1 MRDREISVEQEHLD
15 RVYRRLEEKIHE
27 AEFLMNDAAKRG
39 QVGTPGALAERDAQ
53 VFRAG
58 IHLNRLNNE
67 FEDFLFGRIDLLLGK
82 DGKKG
87 PDGAYTAVEP
97 AEGAV
102 RDDGT
107 ADIAE
112 TLHIGRIG
120 VLDSEY
126 APLVIDWRAPAAA
139 PFYRSTPVDPGRVV
153 RRRVI
158 RSKGRRVLGVE
169 DDLMRPELKA
179 FLDGGELAVIGDG
192 ALMAALGQAR
202 SHTMR
207 DIVASIQ
214 AEQDLVIRAPAASVT
229 YVEGGPG
236 TGKTAVALHRAAY
249 LLYQDRRRYSGGILI
264 VSPTPLLVAY
274 TEGVLPSLGEE
285 GQVAIRAIGSLVD
298 GAEATLYDS
307 PSTARAKGSY
317 RMLRVLRKAAR
328 GALELGPAG
337 MLGGADGSGTGA
349 GGGSASGSGASGA
362 DASGAGAGGADASGT
377 GTGGA
382 NGTRS
387 GRSAGNGT
395 GSEMSGAE
403 ASGTGVGGAN
413 GTRSGRSAGNG
424 TGSEMSGA
432 DASGSEAGEAEA
444 SGSGTS
450 GADASGTGTSGAY
463 GTRSGRSGANGA
475 GAGNGSGVGTAAA
488 NGRGSGTAPASS
500 GSASATAPT
509 QLSFGDD
516 GDGESPAAPAPVG
529 PPTRL
534 RVVAFG
540 RRLELE
546 AAELERIRRN
556 ALGGTAPVNLLRP
569 RARKLLLDALWAQSG
584 AATRHT
590 DPELAAELRSS
601 FDEDVTSEDS
611 FIAFLDAWWPELT
624 PRAVLAAM
632 ADERRLGRWARRIL
646 NPGEVRRV
654 ARSLRRDGHSVHD
667 IAMLDE
673 LQAILGTPAR
683 PRKKRELDPLDQLTG
698 LEELMPVREE
708 SQRERAERLAQERTE
723 YAHVIV
729 DEAQDLTPMQWRM
742 VGRRGR
748 HATWTVVGD
757 PAQSSWSDPDEAAEA
772 RDEALGTRPRR
783 RFELTVNYRNPAEI
797 AELAAK
803 VLALAMPGSKAPSAV
818 RSTGVEPRFTVVQKS
833 LGETVRAEAAR
844 LLDLVD
850 GTVGVVV
857 AMQRREEAARWLAG
871 LGERVVALGSL
882 EAKGLEYDATVV
894 VSPAEIADESPAG
907 LRVLYVALTRATQQL
922 TVVSADRDQPDGS
935 GVPDLLRD

>member
-1 MRDREISVEQEHLD
+1 MAAQAPQETALDSLRDREIGVEQEHLD

-58 IHLNRLNNE
+58 VHLNRLNNE

-102 RDDGT
+102 REDST

-120 VLDSEY
+120 VLDSDY

-179 FLDGGELAVIGDG
+179 FLDGRELPVIGDG

-202 SHTMR
+202 GHTMR

-249 LLYQDRRRYSGGILI
+249 LLYQDRRRYAGGILI

-298 GAEATLYDS
+298 GTEATLYDS
-307 PSTARAKGSY
+307 PATARAKGSY
-317 RMLRVLRKAAR
+317 RMLKVLRKAAR
-328 GALELGPAG
+328 GALELGP
-337 MLGGADGSGTGA
+337 GGTAVA
-349 GGGSASGSGASGA
+349 
-362 DASGAGAGGADASGT
+362 
-377 GTGGA
+377 
-382 NGTRS
+382 
-387 GRSAGNGT
+387 AGNG
-395 GSEMSGAE
+395 ADR
-403 ASGTGVGGAN
+403 GG
-413 GTRSGRSAGNG
+413 
-424 TGSEMSGA
+424 
-432 DASGSEAGEAEA
+432 
-444 SGSGTS
+444 
-450 GADASGTGTSGAY
+450 
-463 GTRSGRSGANGA
+463 
-475 GAGNGSGVGTAAA
+475 
-488 NGRGSGTAPASS
+488 
-500 GSASATAPT
+500 
-509 QLSFGDD
+509 QLAFGDD
-516 GDGESPAAPAPVG
+516 DTPGQAPAG
-529 PPTRL
+529 PPTLL

-546 AAELERIRRN
+546 ADALERVRRT

-584 AATRHT
+584 GATRHS

-601 FDEDVTSEDS
+601 FDEDVATEDS

-624 PRAVLAAM
+624 PKAVLTAM

-646 NPGEVRRV
+646 NPGEVRKV
-654 ARSLRRDGHSVHD
+654 ARSLKRDGLTVHD

-683 PRKKRELDPLDQLTG
+683 PRRKRDLDPLDQLTG

-708 SQRERAERLAQERTE
+708 SQRERAERLAAERTE

-757 PAQSSWSDPDEAAEA
+757 PAQSSWSDVDEAAEA

-783 RFELTVNYRNPAEI
+783 RFQLTVNYRNPAEI

-803 VLALAMPGSKAPSAV
+803 VLALAMPGSTSPSAV
-818 RSTGVEPRFTVVQKS
+818 RSTGVRPRFVTTNKGHSTVVRDTLAQ
-833 LGETVRAEAAR
+833 TVREEAAR
-844 LLDLVD
+844 LLDQVD
-850 GTVGVVV
+850 GTIGVVV
-857 AMQRREEAARWLAG
+857 AMRRREEAAKWLTG
-871 LGERVVALGSL
+871 LGDRVVALGSL

-922 TVVSADRDQPDGS
+922 TVVSGDRDEPDAS

>member
-1 MRDREISVEQEHLD
+1 MAAQDAAVESVVGSAADTVRDREIGVEQEHLD
-15 RVYRRLEEKIHE
+15 QVYRRLEEKIHE

-58 IHLNRLNNE
+58 VHLNRLNNE
-67 FEDFLFGRIDLLLGK
+67 FEDFLFGRIDLLHGK
-82 DGKKG
+82 DGRKG
-87 PDGAYTAVEP
+87 PDGAFTSVEP
-97 AEGAV
+97 ADDAV
-102 RDDGT
+102 RPDNT
-107 ADIAE
+107 AEIGE

-120 VLDSEY
+120 VLDSDY

-158 RSKGRRVLGVE
+158 RSKGRKVLGVE
-169 DDLMRPELKA
+169 DDLMRPELTA
-179 FLDGGELAVIGDG
+179 TLNGQTLPVVGDG

-249 LLYQDRRRYSGGILI
+249 LLYQDRRRYAGGILI

-285 GQVAIRAIGSLVD
+285 GQVAIRAVGSLVD
-298 GAEATLYDS
+298 GVEATVYDE
-307 PSTARAKGSY
+307 PAVARVKGSS
-317 RMLRVLRKAAR
+317 RMLKVLRNAAR
-328 GALELGPAG
+328 GALEMPDTTPR
-337 MLGGADGSGTGA
+337 DG
-349 GGGSASGSGASGA
+349 
-362 DASGAGAGGADASGT
+362 
-377 GTGGA
+377 
-382 NGTRS
+382 
-387 GRSAGNGT
+387 
-395 GSEMSGAE
+395 
-403 ASGTGVGGAN
+403 
-413 GTRSGRSAGNG
+413 
-424 TGSEMSGA
+424 
-432 DASGSEAGEAEA
+432 
-444 SGSGTS
+444 
-450 GADASGTGTSGAY
+450 
-463 GTRSGRSGANGA
+463 
-475 GAGNGSGVGTAAA
+475 
-488 NGRGSGTAPASS
+488 
-500 GSASATAPT
+500 
-509 QLSFGDD
+509 QLSFG
-516 GDGESPAAPAPVG
+516 EEPAAAPG
-529 PPTRL
+529 TPSRL

-546 AAELERIRRN
+546 ADELRRIRHN
-556 ALGGTAPVNLLRP
+556 VLGGSAPVNLLRP
-569 RARKLLLDALWAQSG
+569 RARRLLLDALYAKSG
-584 AATRHT
+584 AAGRHPG

-601 FDEDVTSEDS
+601 FDEDVTGEDS

-632 ADERRLGRWARRIL
+632 GDERRLGRWARRVL
-646 NPGEVRRV
+646 NPGEVRRL
-654 ARSLRRDGHSVHD
+654 ARSLRRDALSVHD
-667 IAMLDE
+667 VALLDE
-673 LQAILGTPAR
+673 LSTLLGTPAR
-683 PRKKRELDPLDQLTG
+683 PRKRRELDPLDQLTG
-698 LEELMPVREE
+698 LEELMPQREE
-708 SQRERAERLAQERTE
+708 TQRERAERLAAERTE

-757 PAQSSWSDPDEAAEA
+757 PAQSSWSSPEEAAEA
-772 RDEALGTRPRR
+772 RDEALGSRPRR

-797 AELAAK
+797 AELAAT
-803 VLALAMPGSKAPSAV
+803 VLHLAMPGMRSPSAV
-818 RSTGVEPRFTVVQKS
+818 RSTGVRPRFAV
-833 LGETVRAEAAR
+833 LPDGGDLADAVRAEAER
-844 LLDLVD
+844 LLEQVD

-857 AMQRREEAARWLAG
+857 AMNRREQAARWLAG

-922 TVVSADRDQPDGS
+922 TVVSGRRDWPDAQ
-935 GVPDLLRD
+935 GVPELLRD

>member
-1 MRDREISVEQEHLD
+1 MAVQAQQETAVGSVRHTAPDSVRDREIGIEQEHLD

-27 AEFLMNDAAKRG
+27 AEFLMHDAAKRG

-58 IHLNRLNNE
+58 VHLNRLNNE
-67 FEDFLFGRIDLLLGK
+67 FEDFLFGRIDLLAGK

-102 RDDGT
+102 RADNT

-179 FLDGGELAVIGDG
+179 VLDGGELPVIGDG

-249 LLYQDRRRYSGGILI
+249 LLYQDRRRYAGGILI

-307 PSTARAKGSY
+307 PAVARAKGSY
-317 RMLRVLRKAAR
+317 RMLKVLRKAAR
-328 GALELGPAG
+328 GALESGGRAAAQMAFGDPDEDAGETPAP
-337 MLGGADGSGTGA
+337 
-349 GGGSASGSGASGA
+349 
-362 DASGAGAGGADASGT
+362 T
-377 GTGGA
+377 GT
-382 NGTRS
+382 
-387 GRSAGNGT
+387 
-395 GSEMSGAE
+395 
-403 ASGTGVGGAN
+403 
-413 GTRSGRSAGNG
+413 
-424 TGSEMSGA
+424 
-432 DASGSEAGEAEA
+432 
-444 SGSGTS
+444 
-450 GADASGTGTSGAY
+450 
-463 GTRSGRSGANGA
+463 
-475 GAGNGSGVGTAAA
+475 
-488 NGRGSGTAPASS
+488 
-500 GSASATAPT
+500 
-509 QLSFGDD
+509 
-516 GDGESPAAPAPVG
+516 
-529 PPTRL
+529 PTRL

-546 AAELERIRRN
+546 AADLDRVRQS
-556 ALGGTAPVNLLRP
+556 ALSGTAPVNLLRP
-569 RARKLLLDALWAQSG
+569 RARKLLLDALWERSG
-584 AATRHT
+584 AAGRHS

-601 FDEDVTSEDS
+601 FDEDVTTEDA

-624 PRAVLAAM
+624 PQAVLAAM

-646 NPGEVRRV
+646 NPGEVRKV
-654 ARSLRRDGHSVHD
+654 ARALKRDGRSVHD

-673 LQAILGTPAR
+673 LEAILGVPFR
-683 PRKKRELDPLDQLTG
+683 PKKRREYDPLDQLTG

-708 SQRERAERLAQERTE
+708 TQRERAERLAQERTE

-783 RFELTVNYRNPAEI
+783 RFQLTVNYRNPAEI

-803 VLALAMPGSKAPSAV
+803 VLALAMPGAESPSAV
-818 RSTGVEPRFTVVQKS
+818 RSTGIVPRFEAVTDT
-833 LGETVRAEAAR
+833 LGATVRAEAGR
-844 LLDLVD
+844 LLERVD

-857 AMQRREEAARWLAG
+857 AMNRREEARRWLAG
-871 LGERVVALGSL
+871 LGDRVVALGSL

-922 TVVSADRDQPDGS
+922 TVVSGDRDEPDAN

>member
-1 MRDREISVEQEHLD
+1 MAAQAQQSAVGSHASEQGSVQDSVQDTVRDREISVEQEHLD

-58 IHLNRLNNE
+58 VHLNRLNNE

-102 RDDGT
+102 RADNT

-120 VLDSEY
+120 VLDQDY

-169 DDLMRPELKA
+169 DDLMRPELTA
-179 FLDGGELAVIGDG
+179 RLDGHELPVIGDG

-249 LLYQDRRRYSGGILI
+249 LLYQDRRRYAGGILI

-298 GAEATLYDS
+298 GAEAALYDT
-307 PSTARAKGSY
+307 PATARAKGSS

-328 GALELGPAG
+328 GALELN
-337 MLGGADGSGTGA
+337 DS
-349 GGGSASGSGASGA
+349 
-362 DASGAGAGGADASGT
+362 
-377 GTGGA
+377 
-382 NGTRS
+382 
-387 GRSAGNGT
+387 
-395 GSEMSGAE
+395 
-403 ASGTGVGGAN
+403 
-413 GTRSGRSAGNG
+413 
-424 TGSEMSGA
+424 
-432 DASGSEAGEAEA
+432 
-444 SGSGTS
+444 
-450 GADASGTGTSGAY
+450 
-463 GTRSGRSGANGA
+463 
-475 GAGNGSGVGTAAA
+475 
-488 NGRGSGTAPASS
+488 
-500 GSASATAPT
+500 
-509 QLSFGDD
+509 
-516 GDGESPAAPAPVG
+516 
-529 PPTRL
+529 PTRL

-540 RRLELE
+540 RRVELE
-546 AAELERIRRN
+546 SEELDRIRHN

-569 RARKLLLDALWAQSG
+569 RARKLLLDALWHRSG
-584 AATRHT
+584 AAGRHT

-601 FDEDVTSEDS
+601 FDEDILTEDP

-624 PRAVLAAM
+624 PQTVLTAM

-646 NPGEVRRV
+646 NPGEIRRV
-654 ARSLRRDGHSVHD
+654 ARSLKRDGHTVHD

-673 LQAILGTPAR
+673 LQAILGAPVRA
-683 PRKKRELDPLDQLTG
+683 RKKREADPLDQLSG

-708 SQRERAERLAQERTE
+708 SQRERAERLAQERVE

-772 RDEALGTRPRR
+772 RDEALGSRPRR

-797 AELAAK
+797 AELAAR
-803 VLALAMPGSKAPSAV
+803 VLALAMPGSKSPSAV
-818 RSTGVEPRFTVVQKS
+818 RSTGVEPRFVAMDGGTGVGDA
-833 LGETVRAEAAR
+833 LERTVRAEAER

-857 AMQRREEAARWLAG
+857 AMDRRAQAARWLAG
-871 LGERVVALGSL
+871 LGDRVVALGSL

-922 TVVSADRDQPDGS
+922 TVVSGDRDEPDAA

>member
-1 MRDREISVEQEHLD
+1 MAAQAQPTAVGTVQDSVRDREISVEQEHLD

-58 IHLNRLNNE
+58 VHLNRLNNE

-102 RDDGT
+102 REDNS

-179 FLDGGELAVIGDG
+179 FLDGHELAVIGDG

-298 GAEATLYDS
+298 GVEATLYDS
-307 PSTARAKGSY
+307 PSVARAKGSY
-317 RMLRVLRKAAR
+317 RMLKVLRKAAR
-328 GALELGPAG
+328 GVLEV
-337 MLGGADGSGTGA
+337 
-349 GGGSASGSGASGA
+349 
-362 DASGAGAGGADASGT
+362 
-377 GTGGA
+377 GTGGSGGSG
-382 NGTRS
+382 GTH
-387 GRSAGNGT
+387 GRSDSGQLAFGDT
-395 GSEMSGAE
+395 VESEG
-403 ASGTGVGGAN
+403 GPGVGH
-413 GTRSGRSAGNG
+413 
-424 TGSEMSGA
+424 GA
-432 DASGSEAGEAEA
+432 D
-444 SGSGTS
+444 
-450 GADASGTGTSGAY
+450 
-463 GTRSGRSGANGA
+463 
-475 GAGNGSGVGTAAA
+475 TAVSR
-488 NGRGSGTAPASS
+488 NPS
-500 GSASATAPT
+500 
-509 QLSFGDD
+509 
-516 GDGESPAAPAPVG
+516 G

-546 AAELERIRRN
+546 ADELDRVRRN

-569 RARKLLLDALWAQSG
+569 RARKLLLDALWARSG
-584 AATRHT
+584 AGTRHT

-601 FDEDVTSEDS
+601 FDEDITSEDS
-611 FIAFLDAWWPELT
+611 FIEFFDAWWPELT
-624 PRAVLAAM
+624 PKTVLAAM

-654 ARSLRRDGHSVHD
+654 ARSLRRDGLSVHD

-673 LQAILGTPAR
+673 LQAVLGAPAR
-683 PRKKRELDPLDQLTG
+683 PRKRRDLDPLDQLTG

-708 SQRERAERLAQERTE
+708 TQRERAERLAQERVE

-783 RFELTVNYRNPAEI
+783 RFQLTVNYRNPSEI
-797 AELAAK
+797 ADLAAK
-803 VLALAMPGSKAPSAV
+803 VLALAMPGAESPRAV
-818 RSTGVEPRFTVVQKS
+818 RSTGVEPRYTAVGRS
-833 LGETVRAEAAR
+833 LAETVRAEAAR
-844 LLDLVD
+844 LLELVD

-871 LGERVVALGSL
+871 LGDRVVALGSL

-922 TVVSADRDQPDGS
+922 TVVSGDRDQPDAQ

>member
-1 MRDREISVEQEHLD
+1 MAAQAQQESAVGPVHDSVRDREIRVEQEHLD
-15 RVYRRLEEKIHE
+15 RVYRRLEEKIDE
-27 AEFLMNDAAKRG
+27 AEFLMRDAARRG

-82 DGKKG
+82 DGKRG

-97 AEGAV
+97 ADGAV
-102 RDDGT
+102 RPDGT

-120 VLDSEY
+120 VLDQDYS
-126 APLVIDWRAPAAA
+126 PLVIDWRAPAAA

-169 DDLMRPELKA
+169 DDLMRPELTA
-179 FLDGGELAVIGDG
+179 SLDGEELPVVGDG

-202 SHTMR
+202 THSMR

-229 YVEGGPG
+229 HVEGGPG

-249 LLYQDRRRYSGGILI
+249 LLYQDRRRYAGGILI

-285 GQVAIRAIGSLVD
+285 GQVAIRALGSLVE
-298 GAEATLYDS
+298 GVEATVYDT
-307 PSTARAKGSY
+307 PAVARVKGSA
-317 RMLRVLRKAAR
+317 RMLKVLRKAAR
-328 GALELGPAG
+328 GALET
-337 MLGGADGSGTGA
+337 D
-349 GGGSASGSGASGA
+349 
-362 DASGAGAGGADASGT
+362 DA
-377 GTGGA
+377 
-382 NGTRS
+382 
-387 GRSAGNGT
+387 
-395 GSEMSGAE
+395 
-403 ASGTGVGGAN
+403 
-413 GTRSGRSAGNG
+413 
-424 TGSEMSGA
+424 
-432 DASGSEAGEAEA
+432 
-444 SGSGTS
+444 
-450 GADASGTGTSGAY
+450 
-463 GTRSGRSGANGA
+463 
-475 GAGNGSGVGTAAA
+475 
-488 NGRGSGTAPASS
+488 
-500 GSASATAPT
+500 
-509 QLSFGDD
+509 
-516 GDGESPAAPAPVG
+516 
-529 PPTRL
+529 PTRL

-540 RRLELE
+540 RRLELDAGDLRE
-546 AAELERIRRN
+546 IRRT

-569 RARKLLLDALWAQSG
+569 RARKLLLDALWERSG
-584 AATRHT
+584 AGTRHT

-601 FDEDVTSEDS
+601 FDDDITSEDD

-624 PRAVLAAM
+624 PSAVLDAM
-632 ADERRLGRWARRIL
+632 ADERRLGRWARRVL
-646 NPGEVRRV
+646 NSGEVRRL
-654 ARSLRRDGHSVHD
+654 ARSLRRDGRSVHD
-667 IAMLDE
+667 IALLDE
-673 LQAILGTPAR
+673 LQAVLGTPAR
-683 PRKKRELDPLDQLTG
+683 PRKRRELDPLDQLTG

-708 SQRERAERLAQERTE
+708 SQRERAERLAQERVE

-772 RDEALGTRPRR
+772 RDEALGSRPRR

-797 AELAAK
+797 ADLASR
-803 VLALAMPGSKAPSAV
+803 VLALAMPGSAAPRAV
-818 RSTGVEPRFTVVQKS
+818 RSTGVEPRFAVARGG
-833 LGETVRAEAAR
+833 LGETVRAEARR
-844 LLDLVD
+844 LLERVD

-857 AMQRREEAARWLAG
+857 AMQRREEARRWLDG
-871 LGERVVALGSL
+871 LGDRVVALGSL

-922 TVVSADRDQPDGS
+922 TVVSGERDEPDSS

>member
-1 MRDREISVEQEHLD
+1 MAAQAQQETAVGAAPDSVRDREISVEQEHLD

-27 AEFLMNDAAKRG
+27 AEFLMNDAAQRG

-58 IHLNRLNNE
+58 VHLNRLNNE
-67 FEDFLFGRIDLLLGK
+67 FEDFLFGRIDLLPGK

-102 RDDGT
+102 RDDRT

-169 DDLMRPELKA
+169 DDLMRPELTA
-179 FLDGGELAVIGDG
+179 FLDGRELPVIGDG

-249 LLYQDRRRYSGGILI
+249 LLYQDRRRYAGGILI

-307 PSTARAKGSY
+307 PAVARAKGSY
-317 RMLRVLRKAAR
+317 RMLKVLRKAAR
-328 GALELGPAG
+328 GALELG
-337 MLGGADGSGTGA
+337 T
-349 GGGSASGSGASGA
+349 
-362 DASGAGAGGADASGT
+362 
-377 GTGGA
+377 
-382 NGTRS
+382 
-387 GRSAGNGT
+387 
-395 GSEMSGAE
+395 
-403 ASGTGVGGAN
+403 
-413 GTRSGRSAGNG
+413 
-424 TGSEMSGA
+424 
-432 DASGSEAGEAEA
+432 
-444 SGSGTS
+444 
-450 GADASGTGTSGAY
+450 
-463 GTRSGRSGANGA
+463 
-475 GAGNGSGVGTAAA
+475 
-488 NGRGSGTAPASS
+488 
-500 GSASATAPT
+500 
-509 QLSFGDD
+509 
-516 GDGESPAAPAPVG
+516 AAPAPAPGQLAFGDTDDDGLAGAAAQAPAG
-529 PPTRL
+529 PPARL

-546 AAELERIRRN
+546 AAELDRVRRT

-569 RARKLLLDALWAQSG
+569 RARKLLLDALWARSG
-584 AATRHT
+584 AAGRHT

-601 FDEDVTSEDS
+601 FDEDVASEDS
-611 FIAFLDAWWPELT
+611 FLTFLDAWWPELT
-624 PRAVLAAM
+624 PKAVLTAM

-654 ARSLRRDGHSVHD
+654 ARSLKRDGHSVHD

-673 LQAILGTPAR
+673 LQSLLGTPAR

-698 LEELMPVREE
+698 LDELMPVREE
-708 SQRERAERLAQERTE
+708 TQRERAERLAQERTE

-772 RDEALGTRPRR
+772 RDEALGSRPRR
-783 RFELTVNYRNPAEI
+783 RFQLTVNYRNPAEI

-803 VLALAMPGSKAPSAV
+803 VLALAMPGSESPSAV
-818 RSTGVEPRFTVVQKS
+818 RSTGVRPRFTVVQDS
-833 LGETVRAEAAR
+833 LDKTVRAEAER

-857 AMQRREEAARWLAG
+857 AMNRRAEARRWLAG
-871 LGERVVALGSL
+871 LGAEVAPDGRSRDWGRVVALGSL

-922 TVVSADRDQPDGS
+922 TVVSGERDEPDAA

>member
-1 MRDREISVEQEHLD
+1 MAAQAQQDSAVESVHDATRDAVRDAEQDSVRDREISMEQEHLD
-15 RVYRRLEEKIHE
+15 RVYRRLEVKIHE
-27 AEFLMNDAAKRG
+27 AEFLMRDAAQRG

-58 IHLNRLNNE
+58 VHLNRLNNE

-102 RDDGT
+102 REDNT

-120 VLDSEY
+120 VLDEDY

-169 DDLMRPELKA
+169 DDLMRPELRSY
-179 FLDGGELAVIGDG
+179 LDGRELPALGDG
-192 ALMAALGQAR
+192 ALMAALGRAR
-202 SHTMR
+202 SHSMR
-207 DIVASIQ
+207 DIVSSIQ
-214 AEQDLVIRAPAASVT
+214 AEQDLVIRAPAASVA

-249 LLYQDRRRYSGGILI
+249 LLYQDRRRYAGGILI

-298 GAEATLYDS
+298 GVEATLYDS
-307 PSTARAKGSY
+307 PAVARAKGSY
-317 RMLRVLRKAAR
+317 RMLKVLRKAAR
-328 GALELGPAG
+328 GALETGPGARQGVNAPAG
-337 MLGGADGSGTGA
+337 
-349 GGGSASGSGASGA
+349 
-362 DASGAGAGGADASGT
+362 
-377 GTGGA
+377 
-382 NGTRS
+382 
-387 GRSAGNGT
+387 
-395 GSEMSGAE
+395 
-403 ASGTGVGGAN
+403 
-413 GTRSGRSAGNG
+413 
-424 TGSEMSGA
+424 
-432 DASGSEAGEAEA
+432 
-444 SGSGTS
+444 
-450 GADASGTGTSGAY
+450 
-463 GTRSGRSGANGA
+463 
-475 GAGNGSGVGTAAA
+475 
-488 NGRGSGTAPASS
+488 
-500 GSASATAPT
+500 
-509 QLSFGDD
+509 QLALGDD
-516 GDGESPAAPAPVG
+516 PDAEQETAAPAG

-546 AAELERIRRN
+546 AADLDRVRRT

-569 RARKLLLDALWAQSG
+569 RARKLLLDALWEQSG
-584 AATRHT
+584 AAARHT

-601 FDEDVTSEDS
+601 FDEDVTGEDS
-611 FIAFLDAWWPELT
+611 FVAFLDAWWPELT

-632 ADERRLGRWARRIL
+632 ADERRLGRWARRVL
-646 NPGEVRRV
+646 NPGEVRKV
-654 ARSLRRDGHSVHD
+654 ARSLKRDGYTVHD

-673 LQAILGTPAR
+673 LQALLGTPAR

-708 SQRERAERLAQERTE
+708 SQRERAERLAEERTE

-729 DEAQDLTPMQWRM
+729 DEAQDLTPLQWRM

-803 VLALAMPGSKAPSAV
+803 VLALAMPGSRSPSAV
-818 RSTGVEPRFTVVQKS
+818 RSTGVEPRFAVVRDS
-833 LGETVRAEAAR
+833 LGATVRAEAER
-844 LLDLVD
+844 LLERVD

-857 AMQRREEAARWLAG
+857 AMNRREEARRWLAG
-871 LGERVVALGSL
+871 LGDRVVALGSL
-882 EAKGLEYDATVV
+882 EAKGLEYDATLV

-922 TVVSADRDQPDGS
+922 TVVSGERDEPDAA

>member
-1 MRDREISVEQEHLD
+1 MAAQAQQETAVDAAPDSVRDREIGVEQEHLD

-58 IHLNRLNNE
+58 VHLNRLNNE
-67 FEDFLFGRIDLLLGK
+67 FEDFLFGRIDLLLGR

-97 AEGAV
+97 ADGAV
-102 RDDGT
+102 REDNT

-120 VLDSEY
+120 VLDQDYS
-126 APLVIDWRAPAAA
+126 PLVIDWRAPAAA

-169 DDLMRPELKA
+169 DDLMRPELRA
-179 FLDGGELAVIGDG
+179 FLAGDELPVIGDG

-249 LLYQDRRRYSGGILI
+249 LLYQDRRRYAGGILI

-298 GAEATLYDS
+298 GVEATLYDS
-307 PSTARAKGSY
+307 PAVARAKGSY
-317 RMLRVLRKAAR
+317 RMLKVLRKAAR
-328 GALELGPAG
+328 GALES
-337 MLGGADGSGTGA
+337 GG
-349 GGGSASGSGASGA
+349 
-362 DASGAGAGGADASGT
+362 
-377 GTGGA
+377 
-382 NGTRS
+382 R
-387 GRSAGNGT
+387 
-395 GSEMSGAE
+395 
-403 ASGTGVGGAN
+403 
-413 GTRSGRSAGNG
+413 
-424 TGSEMSGA
+424 
-432 DASGSEAGEAEA
+432 
-444 SGSGTS
+444 
-450 GADASGTGTSGAY
+450 
-463 GTRSGRSGANGA
+463 
-475 GAGNGSGVGTAAA
+475 
-488 NGRGSGTAPASS
+488 APA
-500 GSASATAPT
+500 
-509 QLSFGDD
+509 QLTL
-516 GDGESPAAPAPVG
+516 GEPDEAPAPSG
-529 PPTRL
+529 TPTRL

-546 AAELERIRRN
+546 AADLDRIRQS
-556 ALGGTAPVNLLRP
+556 ALSGTAPVNLLRP
-569 RARKLLLDALWAQSG
+569 RARKLLLDALWERSG
-584 AATRHT
+584 AAGRHS

-601 FDEDVTSEDS
+601 FDEDVLSEDS
-611 FIAFLDAWWPELT
+611 FLAFLDAWWPELT
-624 PRAVLAAM
+624 PRGVLAAM

-654 ARSLRRDGHSVHD
+654 ARSLKRDGWSVHD

-673 LQAILGTPAR
+673 LQAVLGTPAR
-683 PRKKRELDPLDQLTG
+683 PRKRRELDPLDQLTG
-698 LEELMPVREE
+698 LEELMPTREE
-708 SQRERAERLAQERTE
+708 SQRERAERLAQERVE

-772 RDEALGTRPRR
+772 RDEALGSRPRR
-783 RFELTVNYRNPAEI
+783 RFQLTVNYRNPAEI
-797 AELAAK
+797 ADLAAK
-803 VLALAMPGSKAPSAV
+803 VLALAMPGAESPSAV
-818 RSTGVEPRFTVVQKS
+818 RSTGVVPRFTAVEES
-833 LGETVRAEAAR
+833 LAVTVRAEAER
-844 LLDLVD
+844 LLDRVD

-857 AMQRREEAARWLAG
+857 AMQRREEARRWLTG
-871 LGERVVALGSL
+871 LGDRVVALGSL

-922 TVVSADRDQPDGS
+922 TVVSGERDEPDAH

>member
-1 MRDREISVEQEHLD
+1 MAAQVQQETLDSAHDSVREKEIGVEQEHLD

-27 AEFLMNDAAKRG
+27 AEFLMNDAAQRG

-97 AEGAV
+97 AEGTV
-102 RDDGT
+102 RPDNT

-120 VLDSEY
+120 VLDSDY

-158 RSKGRRVLGVE
+158 RSKGRKVLGVE

-179 FLDGGELAVIGDG
+179 FLDGGELPVIGDG

-249 LLYQDRRRYSGGILI
+249 LLYQDRRRYAGGILI

-307 PSTARAKGSY
+307 PAVARAKGSY
-317 RMLRVLRKAAR
+317 RMLKVLRKAAR
-328 GALELGPAG
+328 GALE
-337 MLGGADGSGTGA
+337 SG
-349 GGGSASGSGASGA
+349 
-362 DASGAGAGGADASGT
+362 DA
-377 GTGGA
+377 
-382 NGTRS
+382 
-387 GRSAGNGT
+387 
-395 GSEMSGAE
+395 
-403 ASGTGVGGAN
+403 
-413 GTRSGRSAGNG
+413 
-424 TGSEMSGA
+424 
-432 DASGSEAGEAEA
+432 
-444 SGSGTS
+444 
-450 GADASGTGTSGAY
+450 
-463 GTRSGRSGANGA
+463 
-475 GAGNGSGVGTAAA
+475 
-488 NGRGSGTAPASS
+488 
-500 GSASATAPT
+500 
-509 QLSFGDD
+509 
-516 GDGESPAAPAPVG
+516 
-529 PPTRL
+529 PTRL

-540 RRLELE
+540 RRIELE
-546 AAELERIRRN
+546 AAELDRIRHN

-569 RARKLLLDALWAQSG
+569 RARKLLLDALWARSG
-584 AATRHT
+584 AAGRHS

-601 FDEDVTSEDS
+601 FDEDIMSEDA

-624 PRAVLAAM
+624 PRGVLAAM

-646 NPGEVRRV
+646 NPSEVRRV
-654 ARSLRRDGHSVHD
+654 ARSLKRDGLSVHD
-667 IAMLDE
+667 VAVLDE
-673 LQAILGTPAR
+673 LQAALGLPAR
-683 PRKKRELDPLDQLTG
+683 PRKKRDLDPLDQLTG

-708 SQRERAERLAQERTE
+708 TQRERAERLAQERTE

-783 RFELTVNYRNPAEI
+783 RFTLTVNYRNPAEI

-803 VLALAMPGSKAPSAV
+803 VLALAMPGSESPSAV
-818 RSTGVEPRFTVVQKS
+818 RSTGVEPRFVTAVRES
-833 LGETVRAEAAR
+833 LARTVRAEAAR

-857 AMQRREEAARWLAG
+857 AMNRRDEAARWLAG
-871 LGERVVALGSL
+871 LGDRVVALGSL

-922 TVVSADRDQPDGS
+922 TLVSGERDDPDEK

>member
-1 MRDREISVEQEHLD
+1 MAAQAQQESAVVPVHDSVRDREIRVEQEHLD
-15 RVYRRLEEKIHE
+15 RVYRRLEEKISE
-27 AEFLMNDAAKRG
+27 AEFLMRDAAQRG
-39 QVGTPGALAERDAQ
+39 HVGTPGALAERDAQ

-58 IHLNRLNNE
+58 VHLNRLHHE
-67 FEDFLFGRIDLLLGK
+67 YEDFLFGRIDLLLGK

-102 RDDGT
+102 RPDNT

-120 VLDSEY
+120 VLDEDY

-158 RSKGRRVLGVE
+158 RSKGRRVRSVE

-179 FLDGGELAVIGDG
+179 SLDGRDLAVIGDG

-202 SHTMR
+202 THTMR

-249 LLYQDRRRYSGGILI
+249 LLYQDRRRYAGGILI

-285 GQVAIRAIGSLVD
+285 GQVAIRAIGSLVE
-298 GAEATLYDS
+298 GAEATVYDS
-307 PSTARAKGSY
+307 PAVARIKGSY
-317 RMLRVLRKAAR
+317 RMLKVLRKAAR
-328 GALELGPAG
+328 GALELN
-337 MLGGADGSGTGA
+337 D
-349 GGGSASGSGASGA
+349 
-362 DASGAGAGGADASGT
+362 
-377 GTGGA
+377 
-382 NGTRS
+382 
-387 GRSAGNGT
+387 
-395 GSEMSGAE
+395 
-403 ASGTGVGGAN
+403 
-413 GTRSGRSAGNG
+413 
-424 TGSEMSGA
+424 
-432 DASGSEAGEAEA
+432 
-444 SGSGTS
+444 
-450 GADASGTGTSGAY
+450 
-463 GTRSGRSGANGA
+463 
-475 GAGNGSGVGTAAA
+475 
-488 NGRGSGTAPASS
+488 
-500 GSASATAPT
+500 
-509 QLSFGDD
+509 
-516 GDGESPAAPAPVG
+516 SPQ
-529 PPTRL
+529 RL

-546 AAELERIRRN
+546 AEELAGVRRT

-569 RARKLLLDALWAQSG
+569 RARKLLLDALWERSG
-584 AATRHT
+584 AGNRHT

-601 FDEDVTSEDS
+601 FDEDITSEDD
-611 FIAFLDAWWPELT
+611 FTAFLDAWWPELT
-624 PRAVLAAM
+624 PAAVLDAM

-646 NPGEVRRV
+646 NPGEVRKL
-654 ARSLRRDGHSVHD
+654 ARALQRDGRSVHD

-673 LQAILGTPAR
+673 LQAILGAPAR
-683 PRKKRELDPLDQLTG
+683 PRKKREIDPLDQLTG

-708 SQRERAERLAQERTE
+708 TQRERAERLAQERVE

-748 HATWTVVGD
+748 HATWTIVGD
-757 PAQSSWSDPDEAAEA
+757 PAQSSWSDPDEAARA

-783 RFELTVNYRNPAEI
+783 RFELTVNYRNPSEI

-803 VLALAMPGSKAPSAV
+803 VLALAMPGSQSPRAV
-818 RSTGVEPRFTVVQKS
+818 RSTGVEPRFAVAGRT
-833 LGETVRAEAAR
+833 LGDTVRAEAAR
-844 LLDLVD
+844 LLERVD

-857 AMQRREEAARWLAG
+857 AMRRREEARRWLDG
-871 LGERVVALGSL
+871 LGDRVVALGSL

-922 TVVSADRDQPDGS
+922 TVVSAERDEPDAE

>member
-1 MRDREISVEQEHLD
+1 MAAQVQQSAVGSVHDAQDSVRDREISVEQEHLD

-58 IHLNRLNNE
+58 VHLNRLNNE
-67 FEDFLFGRIDLLLGK
+67 FEDFLFGRIDLLAGK

-102 RDDGT
+102 RPDGT

-120 VLDSEY
+120 VLDADY

-139 PFYRSTPVDPGRVV
+139 PFYRSTPRDPGRVV
-153 RRRVI
+153 RRRVV

-169 DDLMRPELKA
+169 DDLMRPELRA
-179 FLDGGELAVIGDG
+179 FLDGRQLPVIGDG

-207 DIVASIQ
+207 DIVSSIQ

-249 LLYQDRRRYSGGILI
+249 LLYQDRRRYAGGILI

-307 PSTARAKGSY
+307 PSVARAKGSY
-317 RMLRVLRKAAR
+317 RMLKVLRKAAR
-328 GALELGPAG
+328 GALELK
-337 MLGGADGSGTGA
+337 D
-349 GGGSASGSGASGA
+349 
-362 DASGAGAGGADASGT
+362 
-377 GTGGA
+377 
-382 NGTRS
+382 
-387 GRSAGNGT
+387 
-395 GSEMSGAE
+395 
-403 ASGTGVGGAN
+403 
-413 GTRSGRSAGNG
+413 
-424 TGSEMSGA
+424 
-432 DASGSEAGEAEA
+432 
-444 SGSGTS
+444 
-450 GADASGTGTSGAY
+450 
-463 GTRSGRSGANGA
+463 
-475 GAGNGSGVGTAAA
+475 
-488 NGRGSGTAPASS
+488 
-500 GSASATAPT
+500 
-509 QLSFGDD
+509 
-516 GDGESPAAPAPVG
+516 SPE
-529 PPTRL
+529 RL

-540 RRLELE
+540 RRLELQ
-546 AAELERIRRN
+546 AGELADIRRA

-569 RARKLLLDALWAQSG
+569 RARKLLLDALWARSG
-584 AATRHT
+584 AAGRHT

-601 FDEDVTSEDS
+601 FDEDVAGEDP

-624 PRAVLAAM
+624 PRGVLDAM

-646 NPGEVRRV
+646 NPGEVRKV
-654 ARSLRRDGHSVHD
+654 ARSLRREGCSVHD

-673 LQAILGTPAR
+673 LQAILGAPAR
-683 PRKKRELDPLDQLTG
+683 PRKKRDLDPLDQLTG
-698 LEELMPVREE
+698 LDELMPVREE
-708 SQRERAERLAQERTE
+708 TQRERAERLAQERTE

-757 PAQSSWSDPDEAAEA
+757 PAQSSWSDPDEAGQA

-783 RFELTVNYRNPAEI
+783 RFQLTVNYRNPAEI

-803 VLALAMPGSKAPSAV
+803 VLALAMPGSEAPSAV
-818 RSTGVEPRFTVVQKS
+818 RSTGVEPRFVTVGDGS
-833 LGETVRAEAAR
+833 GAGARDALERTVRTEAER
-844 LLDLVD
+844 LLGLVD

-857 AMQRREEAARWLAG
+857 AMNRREEARRWLAG
-871 LGERVVALGSL
+871 LGDRVVALGSL

-922 TVVSADRDQPDGS
+922 TVVSGERDEPDAA

>member
-1 MRDREISVEQEHLD
+1 MAAQAQQDSAVDSVHDTGHDSVRDREIGVEQEHLD
-15 RVYRRLEEKIHE
+15 KVYRRLEEKIHE
-27 AEFLMNDAAKRG
+27 AEFLMEDAARRG

-58 IHLNRLNNE
+58 VHLNRLNNE

-102 RDDGT
+102 RPDST

-120 VLDSEY
+120 VLDQDY

-179 FLDGGELAVIGDG
+179 FLDGDELPVIGDG
-192 ALMAALGQAR
+192 ALMAALGRAR

-249 LLYQDRRRYSGGILI
+249 LLYQDRRRYAGGILI

-307 PSTARAKGSY
+307 PAVARAKGSS
-317 RMLRVLRKAAR
+317 RMLKVLRKAAR
-328 GALELGPAG
+328 GALE
-337 MLGGADGSGTGA
+337 
-349 GGGSASGSGASGA
+349 
-362 DASGAGAGGADASGT
+362 
-377 GTGGA
+377 
-382 NGTRS
+382 R
-387 GRSAGNGT
+387 
-395 GSEMSGAE
+395 
-403 ASGTGVGGAN
+403 
-413 GTRSGRSAGNG
+413 
-424 TGSEMSGA
+424 
-432 DASGSEAGEAEA
+432 
-444 SGSGTS
+444 
-450 GADASGTGTSGAY
+450 
-463 GTRSGRSGANGA
+463 
-475 GAGNGSGVGTAAA
+475 NGS
-488 NGRGSGTAPASS
+488 P
-500 GSASATAPT
+500 
-509 QLSFGDD
+509 D
-516 GDGESPAAPAPVG
+516 
-529 PPTRL
+529 RL

-546 AAELERIRRN
+546 ADELGRIRQA

-569 RARKLLLDALWAQSG
+569 RARKLLLDALWEKSG
-584 AATRHT
+584 AAGRHT

-601 FDEDVTSEDS
+601 FDEDVTSEDA

-624 PRAVLAAM
+624 PAGVLAAM
-632 ADERRLGRWARRIL
+632 ADERRLGRWSRRVL
-646 NPGEVRRV
+646 NPGEVRKV
-654 ARSLRRDGHSVHD
+654 ARSLKRDGHSVHD

-673 LQAILGTPAR
+673 LNAVLGAPAR

-708 SQRERAERLAQERTE
+708 SQRERAERLAQERVE

-783 RFELTVNYRNPAEI
+783 RFQLTVNYRNPAEI
-797 AELAAK
+797 AELASK
-803 VLALAMPGSKAPSAV
+803 VLALAMPGSESPSAV
-818 RSTGVEPRFTVVQKS
+818 RSTGVEPRFTVVGES
-833 LGETVRAEAAR
+833 LGETVREEAAR
-844 LLDLVD
+844 LLERVD
-850 GTVGVVV
+850 GTIGVVV
-857 AMQRREEAARWLAG
+857 AMNRREEARRWLAG
-871 LGERVVALGSL
+871 LGDRVVALGSL

-922 TVVSADRDQPDGS
+922 TVVSGERDEPDAA

>member
-1 MRDREISVEQEHLD
+1 MAAQAQQTAVDSIHDSVRDREISVEQEHLD

-58 IHLNRLNNE
+58 VHLNRLNNE

-97 AEGAV
+97 ADGAV
-102 RDDGT
+102 RDDNT

-179 FLDGGELAVIGDG
+179 FLDGHELAVIGDG

-298 GAEATLYDS
+298 GVEATLYDS

-317 RMLRVLRKAAR
+317 RMLKVLRKAAR
-328 GALELGPAG
+328 GALEGGSGNSASAGAPAG
-337 MLGGADGSGTGA
+337 Q
-349 GGGSASGSGASGA
+349 
-362 DASGAGAGGADASGT
+362 
-377 GTGGA
+377 
-382 NGTRS
+382 
-387 GRSAGNGT
+387 
-395 GSEMSGAE
+395 
-403 ASGTGVGGAN
+403 
-413 GTRSGRSAGNG
+413 
-424 TGSEMSGA
+424 
-432 DASGSEAGEAEA
+432 
-444 SGSGTS
+444 
-450 GADASGTGTSGAY
+450 
-463 GTRSGRSGANGA
+463 
-475 GAGNGSGVGTAAA
+475 
-488 NGRGSGTAPASS
+488 RGSGRRRRRGEAA
-500 GSASATAPT
+500 G
-509 QLSFGDD
+509 QLSFGAGDADQLAFGDD
-516 GDGESPAAPAPVG
+516 DDTPAQATAGPAS
-529 PPTRL
+529 RL

-546 AAELERIRRN
+546 APELERIRHS
-556 ALGGTAPVNLLRP
+556 ALSGTAPVNLLRP
-569 RARKLLLDALWAQSG
+569 RARRLLLDALWARSG
-584 AATRHT
+584 AAGRHT

-601 FDEDVTSEDS
+601 FDEDVSTEDS
-611 FIAFLDAWWPELT
+611 FIDFLNAWWPELT
-624 PRAVLAAM
+624 PKAVLTAM

-646 NPGEVRRV
+646 NPGEVRKV
-654 ARSLRRDGHSVHD
+654 ARSLRRDGYSVHD

-683 PRKKRELDPLDQLTG
+683 PRKRRDLDPLDQLTG

-708 SQRERAERLAQERTE
+708 TQRERAERLAEERTE

-783 RFELTVNYRNPAEI
+783 RFQLTVNYRNPSEI
-797 AELAAK
+797 AELASR
-803 VLALAMPGSKAPSAV
+803 VLALAMPGSESPRAV
-818 RSTGVEPRFTVVQKS
+818 RSTGVEPRFAVVRES
-833 LGETVRAEAAR
+833 LASAVREEAAR
-844 LLDLVD
+844 LLDRVD
-850 GTVGVVV
+850 GTIGVVV

-871 LGERVVALGSL
+871 LGDRVVALGSL

-922 TVVSADRDQPDGS
+922 TVVSGERDQPDAT

>member
-1 MRDREISVEQEHLD
+1 MAAQAQPETAVGSDHDSVRDREISVEQEHLD

-102 RDDGT
+102 RDDDT

-158 RSKGRRVLGVE
+158 RSKGRKVLGVE

-179 FLDGGELAVIGDG
+179 FLDGNELPVIGDG

-249 LLYQDRRRYSGGILI
+249 LLYQDRRRYAGGILI

-317 RMLRVLRKAAR
+317 RMLKVLRKAAR
-328 GALELGPAG
+328 GALELGPA
-337 MLGGADGSGTGA
+337 ADP
-349 GGGSASGSGASGA
+349 
-362 DASGAGAGGADASGT
+362 
-377 GTGGA
+377 
-382 NGTRS
+382 
-387 GRSAGNGT
+387 GR
-395 GSEMSGAE
+395 
-403 ASGTGVGGAN
+403 
-413 GTRSGRSAGNG
+413 
-424 TGSEMSGA
+424 
-432 DASGSEAGEAEA
+432 
-444 SGSGTS
+444 
-450 GADASGTGTSGAY
+450 
-463 GTRSGRSGANGA
+463 
-475 GAGNGSGVGTAAA
+475 AAA
-488 NGRGSGTAPASS
+488 GQLAFGED
-500 GSASATAPT
+500 ATDT
-509 QLSFGDD
+509 S
-516 GDGESPAAPAPVG
+516 AAPAG

-546 AAELERIRRN
+546 AAELNRIRQ
-556 ALGGTAPVNLLRP
+556 AVLGGTAPVNLLRP

-584 AATRHT
+584 AAGRHT

-601 FDEDVTSEDS
+601 FDEDVSGEDS
-611 FIAFLDAWWPELT
+611 FLTFLDAWWPELT
-624 PRAVLAAM
+624 PKAVLAAM

-654 ARSLRRDGHSVHD
+654 ARSLRREGHSVHD

-673 LQAILGTPAR
+673 LQSILGTPAR

-757 PAQSSWSDPDEAAEA
+757 PAQSSWSDVDEAAEA

-797 AELAAK
+797 AELASK
-803 VLALAMPGSKAPSAV
+803 VLALAMPGAKSPSAV
-818 RSTGVEPRFTVVQKS
+818 RSTGVKPRFTVVRDS
-833 LGETVRAEAAR
+833 LAQSVREEAAR
-844 LLDLVD
+844 LLDRVE

-871 LGERVVALGSL
+871 LGDRVVALGSL

-922 TVVSADRDQPDGS
+922 TIVSTDRDDPDTNA
-935 GVPDLLRD
+935 VPDLLRD

>member
-1 MRDREISVEQEHLD
+1 MAAQAQQETALGSVRTSVPDESVKDDSVRDLEIAVEQEHLD

-27 AEFLMNDAAKRG
+27 AEFLMHDAAQRG
-39 QVGTPGALAERDAQ
+39 HVGTPGALAERDAQ

-67 FEDFLFGRIDLLLGK
+67 FEDFLFGRIDLLRGK
-82 DGKKG
+82 DGVKG

-97 AEGAV
+97 ADGAV
-102 RDDGT
+102 REDNT

-120 VLDSEY
+120 VLDAEY

-169 DDLMRPELKA
+169 DDLMRPQVKA
-179 FLDGGELAVIGDG
+179 TLDGRELPVIGDG

-214 AEQDLVIRAPAASVT
+214 AEQDMVIRAPAASVT

-249 LLYQDRRRYSGGILI
+249 LLYQDRRRYAGGILI

-298 GAEATLYDS
+298 GVAATLYDS
-307 PSTARAKGSY
+307 PAVARAKGSY

-328 GALELGPAG
+328 GALEAPAG
-337 MLGGADGSGTGA
+337 VSRGNSGQLALGEPD
-349 GGGSASGSGASGA
+349 
-362 DASGAGAGGADASGT
+362 
-377 GTGGA
+377 
-382 NGTRS
+382 
-387 GRSAGNGT
+387 
-395 GSEMSGAE
+395 E
-403 ASGTGVGGAN
+403 
-413 GTRSGRSAGNG
+413 
-424 TGSEMSGA
+424 
-432 DASGSEAGEAEA
+432 
-444 SGSGTS
+444 
-450 GADASGTGTSGAY
+450 
-463 GTRSGRSGANGA
+463 
-475 GAGNGSGVGTAAA
+475 
-488 NGRGSGTAPASS
+488 
-500 GSASATAPT
+500 APT
-509 QLSFGDD
+509 
-516 GDGESPAAPAPVG
+516 G

-540 RRLELE
+540 RRVELE
-546 AAELERIRRN
+546 SAELDRIKNN

-569 RARKLLLDALWAQSG
+569 RARRLLLDALWTKSG
-584 AATRHT
+584 AGTRHS
-590 DPELAAELRSS
+590 DPALSAELRSS

-611 FIAFLDAWWPELT
+611 FLAFLDAWWPELT
-624 PRAVLAAM
+624 PRGVLAAM

-654 ARSLRRDGHSVHD
+654 ARSLKRDGFSVHD
-667 IAMLDE
+667 VAMLDE
-673 LQAILGTPAR
+673 LEAIVGAPAR
-683 PRKKRELDPLDQLTG
+683 PKKRRDADPLAHLTG
-698 LEELMPVREE
+698 LEELMPHREE
-708 SQRERAERLAQERTE
+708 TQRERAERLALERTE

-783 RFELTVNYRNPAEI
+783 RFTLTVNYRNPAEI

-803 VLALAMPGSKAPSAV
+803 VLALAMPGSESPSAV
-818 RSTGVEPRFTVVQKS
+818 RSTGVEPRFAVVRDS
-833 LGETVRAEAAR
+833 LAQTVRAEAAH
-844 LLDLVD
+844 LLDRVD

-857 AMQRREEAARWLAG
+857 AMNRREEAARWLAG
-871 LGERVVALGSL
+871 LGDRVVALGSL

-922 TVVSADRDQPDGS
+922 TIVSSDRDEPDAN

>member
-1 MRDREISVEQEHLD
+1 MSVEQVHLD

-27 AEFLMNDAAKRG
+27 AEFLMEDAAKRG

-102 RDDGT
+102 RDDNT

-120 VLDSEY
+120 VLDEDY

-169 DDLMRPELKA
+169 DDLMRPELTA
-179 FLDGGELAVIGDG
+179 YLDGDTLPVIGDG

-249 LLYQDRRRYSGGILI
+249 LLYQDRRRYAGGILI

-298 GAEATLYDS
+298 GAEATLYDT
-307 PSTARAKGSY
+307 PATARAKGSS

-328 GALELGPAG
+328 GALEL
-337 MLGGADGSGTGA
+337 
-349 GGGSASGSGASGA
+349 
-362 DASGAGAGGADASGT
+362 
-377 GTGGA
+377 
-382 NGTRS
+382 
-387 GRSAGNGT
+387 
-395 GSEMSGAE
+395 
-403 ASGTGVGGAN
+403 
-413 GTRSGRSAGNG
+413 
-424 TGSEMSGA
+424 
-432 DASGSEAGEAEA
+432 
-444 SGSGTS
+444 
-450 GADASGTGTSGAY
+450 
-463 GTRSGRSGANGA
+463 
-475 GAGNGSGVGTAAA
+475 NGS
-488 NGRGSGTAPASS
+488 
-500 GSASATAPT
+500 
-509 QLSFGDD
+509 
-516 GDGESPAAPAPVG
+516 
-529 PPTRL
+529 PTRL
-534 RVVAFG
+534 RVVAFN

-546 AAELERIRRN
+546 AEELDRIRHN

-569 RARKLLLDALWAQSG
+569 RARKLLLDALWARSG
-584 AATRHT
+584 AAGRHT

-601 FDEDVTSEDS
+601 FDEDILTEDP
-611 FIAFLDAWWPELT
+611 FVEFLDAWWPELT
-624 PRAVLAAM
+624 PQAVLAAM

-654 ARSLRRDGHSVHD
+654 ARSLKRDGHTVHD

-708 SQRERAERLAQERTE
+708 SQRERAERLAQERVE

-783 RFELTVNYRNPAEI
+783 RFELTVNYRNPSEI
-797 AELAAK
+797 AELAAR

-818 RSTGVEPRFTVVQKS
+818 RSTGVEPRFRVARDS
-833 LGETVRAEAAR
+833 LEKTVRAEAER

-857 AMQRREEAARWLAG
+857 AMDRRAEAARWLAG
-871 LGERVVALGSL
+871 LGDRVVALGSL

-922 TVVSADRDQPDGS
+922 TVVSGERDAPDAA

>member
-1 MRDREISVEQEHLD
+1 MAAQDAAVESVVGSAADTVRDREIGVEQEHLD
-15 RVYRRLEEKIHE
+15 QVYHRLEEKIHE

-58 IHLNRLNNE
+58 VHLNRLNNE
-67 FEDFLFGRIDLLLGK
+67 FEDFLFGRIDLLHGK

-87 PDGAYTAVEP
+87 PDGAFTSVEP
-97 AEGAV
+97 ADDAV
-102 RDDGT
+102 RPDNT
-107 ADIAE
+107 AEIGE

-120 VLDSEY
+120 VLDSDY

-158 RSKGRRVLGVE
+158 RSKGRKVLGVE
-169 DDLMRPELKA
+169 DDLMRPELTA
-179 FLDGGELAVIGDG
+179 TLNGQTLPVVGDG

-249 LLYQDRRRYSGGILI
+249 LLYQDRRRYAGGILI

-285 GQVAIRAIGSLVD
+285 GQVAIRAVGSLVD
-298 GAEATLYDS
+298 GAEATVYDE
-307 PSTARAKGSY
+307 PAVARVKGSS
-317 RMLRVLRKAAR
+317 RMLKVLRNAAR
-328 GALELGPAG
+328 GALEMPDA
-337 MLGGADGSGTGA
+337 APRDGQLA
-349 GGGSASGSGASGA
+349 F
-362 DASGAGAGGADASGT
+362 
-377 GTGGA
+377 
-382 NGTRS
+382 
-387 GRSAGNGT
+387 
-395 GSEMSGAE
+395 
-403 ASGTGVGGAN
+403 
-413 GTRSGRSAGNG
+413 
-424 TGSEMSGA
+424 
-432 DASGSEAGEAEA
+432 GEE
-444 SGSGTS
+444 
-450 GADASGTGTSGAY
+450 
-463 GTRSGRSGANGA
+463 
-475 GAGNGSGVGTAAA
+475 
-488 NGRGSGTAPASS
+488 
-500 GSASATAPT
+500 
-509 QLSFGDD
+509 
-516 GDGESPAAPAPVG
+516 PAATPGTPS
-529 PPTRL
+529 RL

-546 AAELERIRRN
+546 ADELRRIRHN
-556 ALGGTAPVNLLRP
+556 VLGGNAPVNLLRP
-569 RARKLLLDALWAQSG
+569 RARRLLLDALYAKSG
-584 AATRHT
+584 AVGRHPG

-601 FDEDVTSEDS
+601 FDEDVTGEDS

-632 ADERRLGRWARRIL
+632 GDERRLGRWARRVL
-646 NPGEVRRV
+646 NPGEVRRL
-654 ARSLRRDGHSVHD
+654 ARSLRRDALSVHD
-667 IAMLDE
+667 VALLDE
-673 LQAILGTPAR
+673 LSTLIGTPAR
-683 PRKKRELDPLDQLTG
+683 PRKRRDLDPLDQLTG
-698 LEELMPVREE
+698 LEELMPQREE
-708 SQRERAERLAQERTE
+708 TQRERAERLAAERTE

-757 PAQSSWSDPDEAAEA
+757 PAQSSWSSPEEAAEA
-772 RDEALGTRPRR
+772 RDEALGSRPRR

-797 AELAAK
+797 AELAAT
-803 VLALAMPGSKAPSAV
+803 VLHLAMPGMRSPSAV
-818 RSTGVEPRFTVVQKS
+818 RSTGVRPRFAVVPDGGDLADS
-833 LGETVRAEAAR
+833 VRAEAER
-844 LLDLVD
+844 LLEQVE

-857 AMQRREEAARWLAG
+857 AMNRREQAARWLAG

-922 TVVSADRDQPDGS
+922 TVVSGRRDQPDAR
-935 GVPDLLRD
+935 GVPELLRD

>member
-1 MRDREISVEQEHLD
+1 MAAQAQQDSAVDAVHDDADRGPAGDAERDPGGDSVRDREIRGEQAHLD

-27 AEFLMNDAAKRG
+27 AEFLMNDAAQRG

-97 AEGAV
+97 AEGTL
-102 RDDGT
+102 RPDGT

-120 VLDSEY
+120 VLDAEY

-169 DDLMRPELKA
+169 DDLMRPEITA
-179 FLDGGELAVIGDG
+179 YLDGERLAVTGDG

-202 SHTMR
+202 THSMR

-214 AEQDLVIRAPAASVT
+214 AEQDRVIRAPAASVT

-249 LLYQDRRRYSGGILI
+249 LLYQDRRRYAGGILI

-307 PSTARAKGSY
+307 PATARAKGSA
-317 RMLRVLRKAAR
+317 RMTGVLRRAAR
-328 GALELGPAG
+328 GTL
-337 MLGGADGSGTGA
+337 
-349 GGGSASGSGASGA
+349 
-362 DASGAGAGGADASGT
+362 
-377 GTGGA
+377 
-382 NGTRS
+382 
-387 GRSAGNGT
+387 
-395 GSEMSGAE
+395 
-403 ASGTGVGGAN
+403 
-413 GTRSGRSAGNG
+413 
-424 TGSEMSGA
+424 
-432 DASGSEAGEAEA
+432 
-444 SGSGTS
+444 
-450 GADASGTGTSGAY
+450 
-463 GTRSGRSGANGA
+463 
-475 GAGNGSGVGTAAA
+475 
-488 NGRGSGTAPASS
+488 
-500 GSASATAPT
+500 
-509 QLSFGDD
+509 
-516 GDGESPAAPAPVG
+516 ESPGAPD
-529 PPTRL
+529 RL
-534 RVVAFG
+534 RVVVFG
-540 RRLELE
+540 RRLELDAGRL
-546 AAELERIRRN
+546 AAVRRT

-569 RARKLLLDALWAQSG
+569 RARRLLLDALWDLSG
-584 AATRHT
+584 AAGRHT

-601 FDEDVTSEDS
+601 FDEDVSTEDS
-611 FIAFLDAWWPELT
+611 FTEFLDAWWPELT
-624 PRAVLAAM
+624 PAAVLSAM
-632 ADERRLGRWARRIL
+632 ADERRLGRWARRVL

-654 ARSLRRDGHSVHD
+654 ARSLRRDGRTVHD
-667 IAMLDE
+667 IALLDE
-673 LQAILGTPAR
+673 LQAVLGTPAR
-683 PRKKRELDPLDQLTG
+683 PRRRREADPLDQLTG
-698 LEELMPVREE
+698 LEELMPQREE
-708 SQRERAERLAQERTE
+708 TQRERAERLAQERTE

-757 PAQSSWSDPDEAAEA
+757 PAQSSWSDPDEAAQA
-772 RDEALGTRPRR
+772 RDEALGSRPRR

-797 AELAAK
+797 AELAAR
-803 VLALAMPGSKAPSAV
+803 VLALAMPGSTAPSAV
-818 RSTGVEPRFTVVQKS
+818 RSTGVEPRFVTA
-833 LGETVRAEAAR
+833 GPARGAGGGAGTAADTVRAEAAR
-844 LLDLVD
+844 LLELVD

-857 AMQRREEAARWLAG
+857 AMNRREEARRWLAG
-871 LGERVVALGSL
+871 LGDRVVALGSL

-922 TVVSADRDQPDGS
+922 TVVSCERDEPDAAGI
-935 GVPDLLRD
+935 PDLLRD

>member
-1 MRDREISVEQEHLD
+1 MAAQAQQDSAVDTVHDSVRDREISVEQAHLD

-27 AEFLMNDAAKRG
+27 AEFLMQDAALRG
-39 QVGTPGALAERDAQ
+39 HVGTPGALAERDAQ

-87 PDGAYTAVEP
+87 ADGAYTAVEP

-102 RDDGT
+102 RPDDT

-120 VLDSEY
+120 VLDEDY

-169 DDLMRPELKA
+169 DDLMRPEITA
-179 FLDGGELAVIGDG
+179 YLDGEELPVIGDG

-202 SHTMR
+202 THSMR

-307 PSTARAKGSY
+307 PAVARAKGSS
-317 RMLRVLRKAAR
+317 RMLKVLRKAAR
-328 GALELGPAG
+328 GALEPE
-337 MLGGADGSGTGA
+337 GS
-349 GGGSASGSGASGA
+349 
-362 DASGAGAGGADASGT
+362 
-377 GTGGA
+377 
-382 NGTRS
+382 
-387 GRSAGNGT
+387 
-395 GSEMSGAE
+395 
-403 ASGTGVGGAN
+403 
-413 GTRSGRSAGNG
+413 
-424 TGSEMSGA
+424 
-432 DASGSEAGEAEA
+432 
-444 SGSGTS
+444 
-450 GADASGTGTSGAY
+450 
-463 GTRSGRSGANGA
+463 
-475 GAGNGSGVGTAAA
+475 
-488 NGRGSGTAPASS
+488 
-500 GSASATAPT
+500 PT
-509 QLSFGDD
+509 L
-516 GDGESPAAPAPVG
+516 
-529 PPTRL
+529 L

-546 AAELERIRRN
+546 AEELAAVRQTV
-556 ALGGTAPVNLLRP
+556 LGGTAPVNLLRP
-569 RARKLLLDALWAQSG
+569 RARRLLLDALWGKSG
-584 AATRHT
+584 AAGRHS

-624 PRAVLAAM
+624 PDAVLAAM
-632 ADERRLGRWARRIL
+632 ADEKRLGRWARRIL
-646 NPGEVRRV
+646 NPGEVRKV
-654 ARSLRRDGHSVHD
+654 ARSLRREGHSVHD
-667 IAMLDE
+667 IALLDE
-673 LQAILGTPAR
+673 LQAVLGTPAR
-683 PRKKRELDPLDQLTG
+683 PRKRRELDPLDQLTG
-698 LEELMPVREE
+698 LEELMPRREE
-708 SQRERAERLAQERTE
+708 TQRERAERLAQERTE

-757 PAQSSWSDPDEAAEA
+757 PAQSSWSDPDEAAAA

-797 AELAAK
+797 AELAAR
-803 VLALAMPGSKAPSAV
+803 VLALAMPGSTAPTAV
-818 RSTGVEPRFTVVQKS
+818 RSTGVEPRFAVAPDS
-833 LGETVRAEAAR
+833 PAETVRAEAAR

-857 AMQRREEAARWLAG
+857 AMNRREEARRWLAG
-871 LGERVVALGSL
+871 LGDRVVALGSL

-922 TVVSADRDQPDGS
+922 TIVSCDRDEPDAA